1 MLKENIIKYSIVFL
15 VFLASFFG
23 TSYLIKNYINPPKS
37 IEELVSSINKSCP
50 KKVEDGIVLDS
61 IKIEN
66 NNFIYFYTLIYE
78 DKEKWKTNDFEGFMK
93 PKLIELYHK
102 SEEKSILDL
111 HNYNLVYHYQDGFNV
126 PISKI
131 TITSKE
137 YKK

>member
-1 MLKENIIKYSIVFL
+1 MSKDSIIKYSIVFL

-23 TSYLIKNYINPPKS
+23 TSYFIKNFINPPKS
-37 IEELVSSINKSCP
+37 IEELVLSINKSCP

-61 IKIEN
+61 IKIES
-66 NNFIYFYTLIYE
+66 NNFTYFYTLIYE
-78 DKEKWKTNDFEGFMK
+78 DEEKWKTNDFEDFMK

-102 SEEKSILDL
+102 SEEKSILNSY
-111 HNYNLVYHYQDGFNV
+111 NYNLVYHYQDGFNV

-131 TITSKE
+131 TITPKE